1 MAQGRK
7 VLYEEVE
14 EDPQRKEAFVMN
26 IIVVWLRY
34 TTLIIIIAKDDDDYS
49 GGGGSSGLS
58 WGITGEQEYLNNS
71 NPISITSGLMNF
83 FLLLLPSENPELM

>member
-1 MAQGRK
+1 M
-7 VLYEEVE
+7 

-34 TTLIIIIAKDDDDYS
+34 TTLIIIAKDDDDYS

-58 WGITGEQEYLNNS
+58 WGSLKNKNT
-71 NPISITSGLMNF
+71 
-83 FLLLLPSENPELM
+83 

>member
-7 VLYEEVE
+7 VIYEEVV
-14 EDPQRKEAFVMN
+14 EDPQRKEALVMN

-34 TTLIIIIAKDDDDYS
+34 TTLIIIAKDDDDYS

-58 WGITGEQEYLNNS
+58 WGITEEQEYLSNS

-83 FLLLLPSENPELM
+83 FSTSSFLW